1 MQFRRAPIDARQS
14 ALQAILGGPG
24 LSGLIL
30 VVLATGLGL
39 LLDFQVT
46 GLHPVFSVALPL
58 LSVPVAQYWTVR
70 RILHMSQH
78 DNPDYLRNMALA
90 TVAGQAGCSTL
101 VFIFL
106 ALFGGLY
113 LDSQLDTHPIFTIGL
128 VLVSI
133 PVSLY
138 AMVRMVLMA
147 TSHINTSSPMRATTR
162 PRAGSDRTAPVSTT
176 RSSHTKEKGP

>member
-1 MQFRRAPIDARQS
+1 MHLSRTPINARQS

-24 LSGLIL
+24 LSGLLL
-30 VVLATGLGL
+30 VVLATGLGM

-46 GLHPVFSVALPL
+46 GLHPVFSVGLPL
-58 LSVPVAQYWTVR
+58 LSVPAAHYWTVR
-70 RILHMSQH
+70 RILHMSQRF
-78 DNPDYLRNMALA
+78 NPDYVRNLALA

-101 VFIFL
+101 VLIFL

-113 LDSQLDTHPIFTIGL
+113 LDSRLDTHPVFTIGL

-138 AMVRMVLMA
+138 AMVRMVLTA
-147 TSHINTSSPMRATTR
+147 VSHINTPPAGTPAHGR
-162 PRAGSDRTAPVSTT
+162 RAGFDRVSSLSTT

>member
-1 MQFRRAPIDARQS
+1 MQLRRTPYDARQS

-24 LSGLIL
+24 LSGLLL
-30 VVLATGLGL
+30 VVLATGLGV

-46 GLHPVFSVALPL
+46 GLHPVFSVGLPL
-58 LSVPVAQYWTVR
+58 LSVPVAHYWTVR
-70 RILHMSQH
+70 RILHMSQRF
-78 DNPDYLRNMALA
+78 NPDYMRNLALA

-101 VFIFL
+101 VLIFL

-113 LDSQLDTHPIFTIGL
+113 LDAHLDTHPVFTIGL

-138 AMVRMVLMA
+138 AMVRMVLTA
-147 TSHINTSSPMRATTR
+147 VSHINTSPPAPPPDGRRAAFERTSPL
-162 PRAGSDRTAPVSTT
+162 STT